1 MIDSNIQFIIGKN
14 AFTSLLA
21 AVFNEKEK
29 TKVFTDPIQMNVG
42 ALDDFIEGYSNVF
55 DENSI
60 IEITTQI
67 EKVDIVSFDPTF
79 NNVSFKADIVVL
91 FSNPLH
97 PHFKSAKARVAVRGS
112 TTVKFNEKSS
122 FIMQITLD

>member
-21 AVFNEKEK
+21 AVFNGKEK
-29 TKVFTDPIQMNVG
+29 TKVFTDPIQMKV
-42 ALDDFIEGYSNVF
+42 
-55 DENSI
+55 
-60 IEITTQI
+60 TTQI

-97 PHFKSAKARVAVRGS
+97 PYFKSAKARVAVRGS